1 VDLHGDFL
9 SLSRIEGSPDAEELT
24 FTPASAGHERAVSP
38 LGDAGDMEDET
49 SNPRL
54 WKKAGWIACV
64 IKNENDE
71 GWAVSMTRVGDSEP
85 VLVSPWTMGRDKV
98 NPKPLD
104 HSGFATLL
112 KGASDVLRRH
122 EDALRARL
130 HRSITCT
137 SETGQRLRANLDIQL
152 DEDDPHALLAV
163 VDEQTSDIVRRGR
176 VGSSFKLSET
186 TVRRFVRTGD
196 A

>member
-1 VDLHGDFL
+1 M
-9 SLSRIEGSPDAEELT
+9 R
-24 FTPASAGHERAVSP
+24 
-38 LGDAGDMEDET
+38 DAGDMADET
-49 SNPRL
+49 SNPRR
-54 WKKAGWIACV
+54 WTKDGWSACV

-104 HSGFATLL
+104 HAGFATLV
-112 KGASDVLRRH
+112 KGARDVLRRH

-130 HRSITCT
+130 HRSIICT
-137 SETGQRLRANLDIQL
+137 GDVGQRLRADLDIQL
-152 DEDDPHALLAV
+152 DEDDPHAILSV
-163 VDEQTSDIVRRGR
+163 VDTGTNELVRRGR
-176 VGSSFKLSET
+176 ASASFKLSEK
-186 TVRRFVRTGD
+186 TVQRFLRTGD

>member
-1 VDLHGDFL
+1 
-9 SLSRIEGSPDAEELT
+9 
-24 FTPASAGHERAVSP
+24 
-38 LGDAGDMEDET
+38 MEDDL
-49 SNPRL
+49 SDPRR
-54 WKKAGWIACV
+54 WIKSGWTARV

-71 GWAVSMTRVGDSEP
+71 GWAVSMTRAGDPEP

-112 KGASDVLRRH
+112 KGANDVLRRH
-122 EDALRARL
+122 EAALRAQL
-130 HRSITCT
+130 HRAITCT
-137 SETGQRLRANLDIQL
+137 GEAGQRVRAELDIQL

-163 VDEQTSDIVRRGR
+163 VDDQTGEVLRRGR
-176 VGSSFKLSET
+176 TSAGFKLNEKA
-186 TVRRFVRTGD
+186 VQRFLRSGE